1 MILMNRLCVP
11 DPDVQLFF
19 FKFTFSYTVVFFNF
33 EVYNGLSFFI
43 ALSKS
48 LVLGR
53 DDSLP
58 QGVLLTGD
66 QI

>member
-19 FKFTFSYTVVFFNF
+19 FKFTFSYSFFNF